1 MSNAGWFPQPDGQE
15 RYYDGEQWTDDFRP
29 AQQGSQPPQPAY
41 GQAPPPPQKKGFPWK
56 WVVIIVA
63 IVLLVCCGGFAACT
77 AGVIGTA
84 DEVSK
89 SMDSDASKEGG
100 PDNPMPIT
108 EGEAFEVDG
117 FNYAAGWKV
126 TEEFGDANITGLK
139 VTNNRDQ
146 KDSVMVEIKF
156 MKGSEVLALV
166 DCTTDPIQ
174 KGNTVSVDC
183 FSTDKLP
190 DDYDEITINDSF

>member
-1 MSNAGWFPQPDGQE
+1 M
-15 RYYDGEQWTDDFRP
+15 
-29 AQQGSQPPQPAY
+29 
-41 GQAPPPPQKKGFPWK
+41 
-56 WVVIIVA
+56 A

-77 AGVIGTA
+77 AGVVGTA

-100 PDNPMPIT
+100 PENPMTIT

-117 FNYAAGWKV
+117 FNYAAGWKA
-126 TEEFGDANITGLK
+126 TEELDTATITGLK
-139 VTNNRDQ
+139 VTNNRDH
-146 KDSVMVEIKF
+146 KDSAVVEIKF

-174 KGNTVSVDC
+174 KGQTATLDC
-183 FSTDKLP
+183 FSDDKLP